1 MSPRVFSDISMSLD
15 GFISGP
21 NDDVDRLHQWLYDL
35 ESWNRAHGHAAG
47 HTGADDDVMQ
57 EAFERAGSF
66 VMGGRMFE
74 LGLEHWGD
82 EPPFHTAVF
91 VLTHEA
97 REPLVKADTTFT
109 FVTDGIEKALE
120 QAKAAAGDND
130 VSIAGGAQVIQE
142 SLTAGMLDELQLH
155 LVPVLLGGGIRLFE
169 DSAERP
175 IELRCTR
182 VIETPGLVH
191 LRFEIPR

>member
-1 MSPRVFSDISMSLD
+1 M
-15 GFISGP
+15 G
-21 NDDVDRLHQWLYDL
+21 RL
-35 ESWNRAHGHAAG
+35 
-47 HTGADDDVMQ
+47 
-57 EAFERAGSF
+57 
-66 VMGGRMFE
+66 MFE

-82 EPPFHTAVF
+82 EPPFHTALF

-120 QAKAAAGDND
+120 QAEAAAREKD
-130 VSIAGGAQVIQE
+130 VSIAGGAKVIQE
-142 SLTAGMLDELQLH
+142 ALKAGRLDEIQVH

-169 DSAERP
+169 DVAERP

-182 VIETPGLVH
+182 VIETPGVVH
-191 LRFEIPR
+191 LRFEVPR